1 VSISIYKLLV
11 VDLHQDEA
19 RERGRE
25 GGREGGKEVN
35 INIA

>member
-19 RERGRE
+19 RE